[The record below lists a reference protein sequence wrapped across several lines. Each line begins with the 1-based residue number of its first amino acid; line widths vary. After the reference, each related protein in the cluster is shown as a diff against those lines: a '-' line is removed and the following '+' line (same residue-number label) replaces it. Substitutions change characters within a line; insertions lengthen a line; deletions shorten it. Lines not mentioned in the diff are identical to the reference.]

1 MGPSRSVTLAV
12 GLTSSASVAR
22 ASRYRGSQARRE
34 AGAIGNANWRSM
46 FEIYPSTIRMGG
58 LCFNLVLRTVL
69 LALTWVCLLSAGLVF
84 NWVANWMLELAG
96 AHSSVKSVSSAIVL
110 VLVMTLMGAAAVTSL
125 FDIFAL
131 ARAALRDPSESDR
144 AENDRGGS

>member
-1 MGPSRSVTLAV
+1 M
-12 GLTSSASVAR
+12 TSSAGVTR
-22 ASRYRGSQARRE
+22 AGRYQGSQANRE
-34 AGAIGNANWRSM
+34 AEAIGDTNWRSM

-144 AENDRGGS
+144 TENDRGGS